1 MCLVLEQKLKNS
13 EAAFT
18 SELCNCIGAG
28 TMPPNAKCRRK
39 GNDGV
44 AIACSPWYKG
54 DRHAPLKGPQ
64 SRASDSE
71 GEPETSSHAQ
81 TLSLLRGVSDS
92 SLGSAIATPDS
103 KCGIV
108 FYEGPGLTNVD
119 GQEVVFCVM
128 NQTVPEH
135 LFSMACDLRNN
146 AVGMLGL
153 SWKDCPEFTAP
164 TWQQLSVH
172 CEELSEMGR
181 QLMAQLHA
189 RHLDSMTLDIAGT
202 YAQGVADSQGPTRV
216 FGFASRRK
224 KQGRAASMGHAHL
237 FRRAVLNCGAL
248 VVTTWDM
255 EDSWQEIQDN
265 ACVIKVELWGMS
277 PPVPVQVMP
286 QAQTVPL
293 SGDKS
298 LPLGQRFPFAFR
310 KSMVSP
316 IPHRQL
322 PKVFPKD
329 AVKPEPKG
337 ALPAKARPPHPSWDD
352 PVDDA
357 AKPEPK
363 GEPAV
368 NPEGDPPRPRVRRSS
383 RVSEPK
389 GVGLPT
395 AQRSGE
401 EKDTA
406 GEEKGK
412 KEKGKKRSAAHV
424 LKQKEEKCKKR
435 SAAHVLKQAEEKDT
449 AGEEKGKKH
458 HRQSTTSKHP
468 PHAPPHHL
476 LSKDET
482 VGDEKGKKASAPE
495 TVTCMEEGKKAFV
508 DLFTG
513 MGLIPPPPP
522 ASHPPQPPQPPAQQ
536 GSSSD
541 QAWHGDTWTSGAQW
555 NDEATGD
562 TWTSGDTWQP
572 ETHGQAENALQSWND
587 AKHNTSCYKAIQEKR
602 KNYWSSGPW

>member
-1 MCLVLEQKLKNS
+1 
-13 EAAFT
+13 
-18 SELCNCIGAG
+18 
-28 TMPPNAKCRRK
+28 
-39 GNDGV
+39 
-44 AIACSPWYKG
+44 
-54 DRHAPLKGPQ
+54 
-64 SRASDSE
+64 
-71 GEPETSSHAQ
+71 
-81 TLSLLRGVSDS
+81 
-92 SLGSAIATPDS
+92 
-103 KCGIV
+103 
-108 FYEGPGLTNVD
+108 
-119 GQEVVFCVM
+119 
-128 NQTVPEH
+128 
-135 LFSMACDLRNN
+135 
-146 AVGMLGL
+146 
-153 SWKDCPEFTAP
+153 
-164 TWQQLSVH
+164 
-172 CEELSEMGR
+172 
-181 QLMAQLHA
+181 
-189 RHLDSMTLDIAGT
+189 
-202 YAQGVADSQGPTRV
+202 
-216 FGFASRRK
+216 
-224 KQGRAASMGHAHL
+224 
-237 FRRAVLNCGAL
+237 
-248 VVTTWDM
+248 
-255 EDSWQEIQDN
+255 
-265 ACVIKVELWGMS
+265 
-277 PPVPVQVMP
+277 
-286 QAQTVPL
+286 
-293 SGDKS
+293 
-298 LPLGQRFPFAFR
+298 
-310 KSMVSP
+310 MVSP

-337 ALPAKARPPHPSWDD
+337 ALPAKATPPHPSWDD

-458 HRQSTTSKHP
+458 HCQSTTSKHP

-513 MGLIPPPPP
+513 MGLNPPP
-522 ASHPPQPPQPPAQQ
+522 APPSHPPQPPQP
-536 GSSSD
+536 SSSD

-572 ETHGQAENALQSWND
+572 ETHEQAENALQSWND

-602 KNYWSSGPW
+602 QNYWSSGPW